1 MLGQWIDQYK
11 PSTPGYLGFKVVDVT
26 NTARYALVT
35 PLLADAKTPLSL
47 NDTLK
52 LFYFP
57 L

>member
-1 MLGQWIDQYK
+1 MLGQWV
-11 PSTPGYLGFKVVDVT
+11 STNNSATPGYMGFKVVDVT
-26 NTARYALVT
+26 TAARYALVT